1 MTFAI
6 IVSICILLLIAY
18 LFDLSSKHTR
28 IPTVILLLLM
38 GWGVHR
44 VLDLFKIKISDLN
57 PLLPVL
63 GTVGLI
69 LIVLEGGLELKLK
82 RENKDILTK
91 STLSAIIA
99 LVLSM
104 LSFGFAF
111 YYFSGGS
118 LMTCFINAIPLCIV
132 SSAIAIPSAE
142 NISKD
147 KKTFIIYESSMS
159 DIFGVVLF
167 NFFLVNEFIDFQAV
181 GGFFLEIIIMLAVS
195 IIASSLL
202 ALLIKRIEH
211 HVKFLP
217 IIIMIILI
225 YEISKYYHLPAL
237 IFILIFGLLVNNIN
251 EIKGGIKFLD
261 KLNTEK
267 LTREVSR
274 FREIVIEFTFLVR
287 TLFFLLFGFIIETKA
302 VIDLKSLI
310 MAGGIVGI
318 ILLIR
323 IIYLAISRLPIIP
336 LLFIAPR
343 GLITILLFISIPL
356 SKRLSFITD
365 SLIIQVILLSTLVMM
380 IGLMF
385 HKKKESEGDSIIEIE
400 QEKKINQ
407 I

>member
-44 VLDLFKIKISDLN
+44 MTDLFKIQIPDLN
-57 PLLPVL
+57 PLLPIL
-63 GTVGLI
+63 GTIGLI

-99 LVLSM
+99 LILSM

-111 YYFSGGS
+111 YYFSGES
-118 LMTCFINAIPLCIV
+118 LMTCFINALPLCIV

-159 DIFGVVLF
+159 DIFGVILF
-167 NFFLVNEFIDFQAV
+167 NFFLVNELIDFQAV

-202 ALLIKRIEH
+202 ALLIKRIDH

-302 VIDLKSLI
+302 VIDVKSLI
-310 MAGGIVGI
+310 LASGIVGTT
-318 ILLIR
+318 LLIR
-323 IIYLAISRLPIIP
+323 IIYLAISRIPILP

-380 IGLMF
+380 LGLMF
-385 HKKKESEGDSIIEIE
+385 HRKKETEFTTGIELGKNE
-400 QEKKINQ
+400 NLD
-407 I
+407 

>member
-1 MTFAI
+1 
-6 IVSICILLLIAY
+6 
-18 LFDLSSKHTR
+18 
-28 IPTVILLLLM
+28 M

-44 VLDLFKIKISDLN
+44 ITDLFKIQIPDLN
-57 PLLPVL
+57 PLLPIL
-63 GTVGLI
+63 GTIGLI

-111 YYFSGGS
+111 YYFSGES

-147 KKTFIIYESSMS
+147 KKTFIIYESSLS

-202 ALLIKRIEH
+202 ALLIKRIDH

-217 IIIMIILI
+217 IIIMVILI

-310 MAGGIVGI
+310 LAGGIVGTT
-318 ILLIR
+318 LLIR
-323 IIYLAISRLPIIP
+323 IIYLAISRIPILP

-385 HKKKESEGDSIIEIE
+385 HKKKESESEGDSLIEIE
-400 QEKKINQ
+400 QEKKITRFKNLS
-407 I
+407 IENRI

>member
-202 ALLIKRIEH
+202 ALLIKRIDH

-385 HKKKESEGDSIIEIE
+385 HKKKESEGDSLIEIE

>member
-202 ALLIKRIEH
+202 ALLIKRIDH

-385 HKKKESEGDSIIEIE
+385 HKKKESEGDSLIEIE
-400 QEKKINQ
+400 QEKKNNQ